1 MHTAAV
7 TLAER
12 GFDVTI
18 AEVEQEIGGMV
29 RYAMMPPDKTKL
41 GWMLEYYEKQIHRLG
56 IHLQT
61 GLRVDEAWIDRQ
73 NPDVVIL
80 AEGSREFV
88 PDIPGISDP
97 AVRSVRQA
105 FDEAEEISHGQV
117 VILGG
122 GLTGIELSHLL
133 QRKGAE
139 VQVLE
144 LMPEPVSMVME
155 MKLALKAAR
164 VDGVKIAY
172 EQKVTAVSE
181 GTLTVEDR
189 KTGQIRKIKADCV
202 IRSMGIRSRRTLADQ
217 LAAGNKPYQLITVG
231 DCAKTGKNSTAVQSG
246 ADAALAVK

>member
-18 AEVEQEIGGMV
+18 AEAEQEIGGMV

-164 VDGVKIAY
+164 ADGVKIA
-172 EQKVTAVSE
+172 
-181 GTLTVEDR
+181 
-189 KTGQIRKIKADCV
+189 
-202 IRSMGIRSRRTLADQ
+202 
-217 LAAGNKPYQLITVG
+217 
-231 DCAKTGKNSTAVQSG
+231 
-246 ADAALAVK
+246 

>member
-18 AEVEQEIGGMV
+18 AEAEQEIGGMV

-88 PDIPGISDP
+88 PDIPGI
-97 AVRSVRQA
+97 
-105 FDEAEEISHGQV
+105 
-117 VILGG
+117 
-122 GLTGIELSHLL
+122 
-133 QRKGAE
+133 
-139 VQVLE
+139 
-144 LMPEPVSMVME
+144 
-155 MKLALKAAR
+155 
-164 VDGVKIAY
+164 
-172 EQKVTAVSE
+172 
-181 GTLTVEDR
+181 
-189 KTGQIRKIKADCV
+189 
-202 IRSMGIRSRRTLADQ
+202 
-217 LAAGNKPYQLITVG
+217 
-231 DCAKTGKNSTAVQSG
+231 
-246 ADAALAVK
+246 